1 MSGEYQNKNT
11 LINVLDFTVDKLL
24 EAKKSVGVL
33 GEKIE
38 SDGMTII
45 PVSKLSIGFA
55 GGGADITEKQKGKY
69 KNPAGTG
76 VSISD
81 TPLMFLVIK
90 DGEVSAVKIS
100 GEQKKSLA
108 GDIITTTFEEVK
120 KIIEEKKKSK
130 EKSK

>member
-81 TPLMFLVIK
+81 IPLMCLVIK